1 MDNTLLIPDM
11 FADQEPEHFENDFN
25 IIKELSGGELEAV
38 MKQLDLDPS
47 DRVSPNQLAVTVL
60 SQYYGAK
67 FNCQMQVLLVED
79 KKSYKR
85 YNATRLAFREV
96 SDADFVFHDTWRFTQ
111 VQQHKCISRI
121 YKLYVESKTVY
132 IVREHF
138 TDTLLDFFANK
149 DTPMIKR
156 MNEEKLID
164 YMKQIA
170 SGVYHLHNKELAVGN
185 ISPKNIYATEM
196 YTRLLVSIEK
206 PNIKGSGD
214 IDSDKYLNS
223 AFVAPEIRKM
233 IQDGKVPNSLNVQRA
248 ADMFSMGVIFF
259 GMLINRLDEKT
270 LSDVFLSDDYINQAK
285 EKLDSLD
292 TNLKP
297 LTKIVTK
304 LFHKDPEKRMNSSK
318 LYTELKA
325 LKKQKRVEVERQRS
339 KSNAQLS
346 SLRNMPAIKA
356 PTAPT
361 EKHEQ
366 TRNSII
372 RALTFQSIMESDTER
387 DIRPPSRRNRTEPNK
402 PAEDGGIPSASSF
415 LAPPIQQKRR
425 RSFSGALPSIFK
437 RNDS

>member
-1 MDNTLLIPDM
+1 MI
-11 FADQEPEHFENDFN
+11 
-25 IIKELSGGELEAV
+25 
-38 MKQLDLDPS
+38 KQLDLDPS

-67 FNCQMQVLLVED
+67 FKCQMEVLLVED

-85 YNATRLAFREV
+85 YNATKLVFREV

-111 VQQHKCISRI
+111 VQQHKCVSRI
-121 YKLYVESKTVY
+121 HKLYVEGKTVY
-132 IVREHF
+132 IIREHF
-138 TDTLLDFFANK
+138 TDTLLDFFENK

-156 MNEEKLID
+156 MNDEKLID

-170 SGVYHLHNKELAVGN
+170 SGVHHLHNKELAIGN

-214 IDSDKYLNS
+214 IDSEKYLNS

-233 IQDGKVPNSLNVQRA
+233 IQDGKIPNSLNVQRA

-270 LSDVFLSDDYINQAK
+270 LSDIFLSDTYINQAK
-285 EKLDSLD
+285 ERLGSLD
-292 TNLKP
+292 MNSKP
-297 LTKIVTK
+297 LTKIVTQ
-304 LFHKDPEKRMNSSK
+304 LFNKDPDKRMSSTK
-318 LYTELKA
+318 LYTELKV
-325 LKKQKRVEVERQRS
+325 LKKQRKVEVERQRS

-346 SLRNMPAIKA
+346 ALRTMPTTKA
-356 PTAPT
+356 PSSAPVG
-361 EKHEQ
+361 ENGSR
-366 TRNSII
+366 RNSII

-387 DIRPPSRRNRTEPNK
+387 DIVPPSRRNKIEPKK
-402 PAEDGGIPSASSF
+402 PAEDSDIPSASSF
-415 LAPPIQQKRR
+415 LAPPTQQKRR
-425 RSFSGALPSIFK
+425 RSFSGALPFIFK
-437 RNDS
+437 KNDSSD